1 MKRGYQSQECGLTSS
16 ERRGFTLVELLVVI
30 AIIGILVGMLLPAVQ
45 YVRATARKTQCKNN
59 LHQIGLAL
67 QMYVDSQ
74 GAFGRYPD
82 CCQMLSVP
90 QDPPAPAPK
99 LVRRPTLRATLGQY
113 IENQANA
120 FQCPD
125 DVQAETAYVDNDAN
139 AVQTVVGTDGDIT
152 QNFDPQNDRFS
163 PNLGDGMTFFELETM
178 SYAYN
183 SRIVWDQKQLLP
195 KRREEIVKNRD
206 SSTIWIVYDFAPF
219 HGNPG
224 TVGSRNFLYIDGHVD
239 N

>member
-1 MKRGYQSQECGLTSS
+1 MDLRIQNQRTAGAPRQH
-16 ERRGFTLVELLVVI
+16 RAFTLVELLVVI

-67 QMYVDSQ
+67 QMYVDAQ

-90 QDPPAPAPK
+90 PDPPAPQPK
-99 LVRRPTLRATLGQY
+99 LVRRPTLRVTLGQY
-113 IENQANA
+113 IENQANS

-125 DVQAETAYVDNDAN
+125 DVQAETAYVDEGTAL
-139 AVQTVVGTDGDIT
+139 QTSTDGEDT
-152 QNFDPQNDRFS
+152 QSFDPTKDRFS
-163 PNLGDGMTFFELETM
+163 PNLGDGLTFFELETM
-178 SYAYN
+178 SYEYN
-183 SRIVWDQKQLLP
+183 SPIVWDPKQQLP

-206 SSTIWIVYDFAPF
+206 SSTIWIVFDFAPF
-219 HGNPG
+219 HAAPG
-224 TVGSRNFLYIDGHVD
+224 TVGSRNFLYIDGHVA

>member
-1 MKRGYQSQECGLTSS
+1 MGPRLRNQQRGVGPRN
-16 ERRGFTLVELLVVI
+16 RRAFTLIELLVVI

-67 QMYVDSQ
+67 QMYVDAQ

-90 QDPPAPAPK
+90 KDPDPPAPK
-99 LVRRPTLRATLGQY
+99 LVRRPTLRATLAQY
-113 IENQANA
+113 IENQANS

-125 DVQAETAYVDNDAN
+125 DVQAETAYVDEGTALSDPSD
-139 AVQTVVGTDGDIT
+139 VDDSQT
-152 QNFDPQNDRFS
+152 FDPTKDRFS

-178 SYAYN
+178 SYEYN
-183 SRIVWDQKQLLP
+183 SRIVWNPKEQLP
-195 KRREEIVKNRD
+195 NRREEIVKNRD
-206 SSTIWIVYDFAPF
+206 SSTIWIVFDFAPF
-219 HGNPG
+219 HAAPG
-224 TVGSRNFLYIDGHVD
+224 TVGARNFLYIDGHVA